1 MGRGVGVKPA
11 LARAEGGAP
20 AAGEASEEVR
30 QRARRRTLRL
40 AVFLSAWA
48 PLATGIAVVMSRST
62 TQVADF
68 VRRTIELVAVVV
80 AYAAFVRASRASS
93 ADRAARWERTANRT
107 VAVAL
112 LGSAVAI
119 VVVALVRG
127 GGFRPGGNVVLGIV
141 IALLGLITNAWF
153 WRRYVGF
160 ERDRPSTIIGG
171 QRVFYRAKCA
181 VDAVVLAALSAV
193 MLAPTWAGT
202 RTVDLVGSLAVSAY
216 LVWSGVRALA
226 GGAAVGETSEGR

>member
-1 MGRGVGVKPA
+1 MKPTLASAGDAGVAK
-11 LARAEGGAP
+11 
-20 AAGEASEEVR
+20 GEAW

-48 PLATGIAVVMSRST
+48 PLATGLAVAMSRST

-80 AYAAFVRASRASS
+80 AYAAFVRASRAPSPE
-93 ADRAARWERTANRT
+93 RAARWERTANRV

-112 LGSAVAI
+112 LASAVAI
-119 VVVALVRG
+119 AAVALVRG
-127 GGFRPGGNVVLGIV
+127 SAFRPGGNVVLGIV

-181 VDAVVLAALSAV
+181 VDAVVLTALSAV
-193 MLAPTWAGT
+193 MLAPAWTGT
-202 RTVDLVGSLAVSAY
+202 RAVDLVGSLAVSAY
-216 LVWSGVRALA
+216 LVWSGVRALSGTVG
-226 GGAAVGETSEGR
+226 GGAKAEGGQKNDKVE